1 MHKTTLV
8 EAAAIEDGKQVVSTL
23 ENSGLKI
30 SAAFWSSWED
40 EDEGYLIVVSQDVA
54 DKGTTSVY
62 KNAFVTLHNLD
73 IGRPRP
79 LNFWWDRIKIVSP
92 SNLTYQ
98 MLKERAGKGDKSVLE
113 GWALDSY
120 IYKLE

>member
-1 MHKTTLV
+1 MYKTTLV
-8 EAAAIEDGKQVVSTL
+8 EADIEDGKQVVCAL

-30 SAAFWSSWED
+30 SAAFWSTWGE
-40 EDEGYLIVVSQDVA
+40 EDEGYLFVVSPDVA
-54 DKGTTSVY
+54 DQGSTSVY
-62 KNAFVTLHNLD
+62 KRAFVTLHSLD

-98 MLKERAGKGDKSVLE
+98 MLKERAGTGDKPARE
-113 GWALDSY
+113 GWAVDSY

>member
-1 MHKTTLV
+1 M
-8 EAAAIEDGKQVVSTL
+8 
-23 ENSGLKI
+23 
-30 SAAFWSSWED
+30 
-40 EDEGYLIVVSQDVA
+40 
-54 DKGTTSVY
+54 Y

-98 MLKERAGKGDKSVLE
+98 MLKERAGTGDKPARE
-113 GWALDSY
+113 GWAVDSY

>member
-1 MHKTTLV
+1 MYKTFLV
-8 EAAAIEDGKQVVSTL
+8 EADIEDGRPVVSAL
-23 ENSGLKI
+23 ENPGLKI

-40 EDEGYLIVVSQDVA
+40 EDEWYLIVVSPDVA
-54 DKGTTSVY
+54 DKGSTYVY
-62 KNAFVTLHNLD
+62 KHAFAPLHNLD

-92 SNLTYQ
+92 SSLTYQ
-98 MLKERAGKGDKSVLE
+98 MLKQRVGTGDKPVRE

>member
-1 MHKTTLV
+1 LV
-8 EAAAIEDGKQVVSTL
+8 EADNIEDGRQVVSAL

-40 EDEGYLIVVSQDVA
+40 GDEGYLIVVSPDVA
-54 DKGTTSVY
+54 EKGSTSVY
-62 KNAFVTLHNLD
+62 KQAFVT
-73 IGRPRP
+73 
-79 LNFWWDRIKIVSP
+79 
-92 SNLTYQ
+92 YQ
-98 MLKERAGKGDKSVLE
+98 LLKERAGTGDKPVSE